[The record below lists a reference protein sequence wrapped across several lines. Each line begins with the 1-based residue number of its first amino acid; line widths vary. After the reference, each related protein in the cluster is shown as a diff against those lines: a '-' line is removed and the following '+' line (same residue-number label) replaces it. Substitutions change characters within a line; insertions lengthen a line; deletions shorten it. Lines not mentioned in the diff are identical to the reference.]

1 MAAIAV
7 NSDNFQ
13 KVVLESDKPVLV
25 DFWASWCGPC
35 KMLSPVVE
43 ELAEAHPE
51 IAVAK
56 VNVDENPELAM
67 VYRISAIP
75 ALILFRDGK
84 VAKQSVGYQPREA
97 LEELLKCWKPS
108 RPSTR
113 ACGSVGAPR
122 TPCCWTCAPRRNT
135 PQGTFPAA

>member
-35 KMLSPVVE
+35 KMLYPVVE

-97 LEELLKCWKPS
+97 LEELLK
-108 RPSTR
+108 
-113 ACGSVGAPR
+113 
-122 TPCCWTCAPRRNT
+122 
-135 PQGTFPAA
+135 

>member
-13 KVVLESDKPVLV
+13 KVVLESNKPVLV

-43 ELAEAHPE
+43 ELAAAHPE

-84 VAKQSVGYQPREA
+84 VAKQSVGYQPREG
-97 LEELLKCWKPS
+97 LEELLK
-108 RPSTR
+108 
-113 ACGSVGAPR
+113 
-122 TPCCWTCAPRRNT
+122 
-135 PQGTFPAA
+135 

>member
-13 KVVLESDKPVLV
+13 KVVLESNKPVLV

-43 ELAEAHPE
+43 ELAAAHPE

-75 ALILFRDGK
+75 ALILFKDGK
-84 VAKQSVGYQPREA
+84 VAKQSVGYQLREA
-97 LEELLKCWKPS
+97 LEELLK
-108 RPSTR
+108 
-113 ACGSVGAPR
+113 
-122 TPCCWTCAPRRNT
+122 
-135 PQGTFPAA
+135 

>member
-1 MAAIAV
+1 MAAIEITAE
-7 NSDNFQ
+7 NFEHE
-13 KVVLESDKPVLV
+13 VLNSDKPVLL
-25 DFWASWCGPC
+25 DFWAIWCGPC
-35 KMLSPVVE
+35 MMLSPVVE
-43 ELAEAHPE
+43 ELAAAHPE

-97 LEELLKCWKPS
+97 LEELLK
-108 RPSTR
+108 
-113 ACGSVGAPR
+113 
-122 TPCCWTCAPRRNT
+122 
-135 PQGTFPAA
+135 